1 MSGVAVQP
9 VPAVNIGMESVS
21 TGTPGVPDLV
31 RAFNEIREELV
42 GTLAAMLGN
51 REDAH
56 DAAQDTFIKCW
67 KAREEMAGVLNI
79 RAFIYRVALNTATD
93 IKRSAWKRRSRSM
106 PEGDITMAPLLAGP
120 AEVTEQQ
127 EDLHRLRLAIGQLRK
142 DEQEV
147 FLLRQNGDL
156 TYDEIAEMRKV
167 PVGTIKT
174 QMRSAL
180 MKLKELLEET
190 E

>member
-1 MSGVAVQP
+1 
-9 VPAVNIGMESVS
+9 
-21 TGTPGVPDLV
+21 
-31 RAFNEIREELV
+31 
-42 GTLAAMLGN
+42 
-51 REDAH
+51 
-56 DAAQDTFIKCW
+56 
-67 KAREEMAGVLNI
+67 
-79 RAFIYRVALNTATD
+79 
-93 IKRSAWKRRSRSM
+93 
-106 PEGDITMAPLLAGP
+106 MAPLLAGP